1 MNIAFRVD
9 SSSEIGLGHISRCIT
24 LADELKK
31 KKCKIFFI
39 CKEIENYSKAILNKK
54 KIKLNIIKNNIPD
67 SKETLKIVNRNK
79 IDLIFLDHYH
89 LDLKWEKEVIKK
101 TKLAFIDDFYK
112 RRSVADYYINYHG
125 FLYGKKLI
133 KLKPQ
138 CKKLIGFEFSI
149 LKKINIKKKKQ
160 NKNIFIYFGAVD
172 KKKNSL
178 KFLKILNNKNIEKF
192 KFKFFVNE
200 NFKINKIFSKKNI
213 FLYKKKNK
221 NILSQMFNSK
231 KIITQAGVSL
241 YEALST
247 GNEVICIP
255 TTKFQKNITKHLA
268 KFCNFFTLNNINKI
282 PFFLNKKIDT
292 KFNKDILDG
301 FGAERIANLIVEK
314 KVEPKLKKLEKKDH
328 LSLYNL
334 RTDFITQ
341 RNSIIQKKFDFNA
354 HRKFLRKSFNKSY
367 WFTYKFKKNFIGHV
381 RLDKKGNCYEI
392 DYGISSPYRS
402 KGLSLKILKKTLN
415 QKNFLNKNF
424 FAKVKK
430 TNKYSN
436 RNFKKMGFS
445 LIHQQGKFNIF
456 KKNA

>member
-1 MNIAFRVD
+1 M
-9 SSSEIGLGHISRCIT
+9 
-24 LADELKK
+24 
-31 KKCKIFFI
+31 KI
-39 CKEIENYSKAILNKK
+39 
-54 KIKLNIIKNNIPD
+54 
-67 SKETLKIVNRNK
+67 
-79 IDLIFLDHYH
+79 
-89 LDLKWEKEVIKK
+89 
-101 TKLAFIDDFYK
+101 
-112 RRSVADYYINYHG
+112 
-125 FLYGKKLI
+125 
-133 KLKPQ
+133 
-138 CKKLIGFEFSI
+138 
-149 LKKINIKKKKQ
+149 
-160 NKNIFIYFGAVD
+160 
-172 KKKNSL
+172 
-178 KFLKILNNKNIEKF
+178 
-192 KFKFFVNE
+192 
-200 NFKINKIFSKKNI
+200 FKINKIFSKKKY
-213 FLYKKKNK
+213 FSLQEKNK

-402 KGLSLKILKKTLN
+402 KGLSLKILKKHLI
-415 QKNFLNKNF
+415 KKIFLIKIF
-424 FAKVKK
+424 FCKSKK